1 MGEFGESGMRVL
13 SSVCAAALLAVGASG
28 VAMADAPD
36 LSVTL
41 RPAVPNAQR
50 LIERIDVEV
59 VVQGLQVEAGQ
70 PLLRLPL
77 VSSNV
82 QGVADALEHL
92 SVSDAEGQ
100 LILTARDEATN
111 PMTSYRRWS
120 ADRAISGDVTV
131 RYRVPV
137 TNAPNMRG
145 AAPPFEMRTEDG
157 GVSGLGE
164 MFIILPEGE
173 ATYDLRVRWALEAL
187 KPGVVGL
194 SSFGAGDIAVDD
206 VKASRLGE
214 AFFMVGELGLYPDPT
229 PGDGFFAAWQG
240 QPPFDPTR
248 AMGWSAGLYEDYL
261 KFFREP
267 GHPPYGVFL
276 RRNLVNPGGGV
287 ELNRSFVATFGDKTD
302 VEDLKLTLAHEMLHT
317 FAGSLDAP
325 RGLESSWWSEGLAT
339 YYQRILPYRTG
350 HISAEDFLKD
360 LNTTAARYYTNA
372 LSDTLNA
379 EIPARFWADTRVR
392 VLPYDRGA
400 MYFAV
405 LDEQIRAASR
415 GRRSLD
421 DLLLA
426 AVEYRRQ
433 GQAVTHDYW
442 VDLLR
447 AELGEAGPQGLEA
460 MLNGALM
467 LPGSSAFGACFE
479 RTTAPLRRYELGF
492 EPAALTESPR
502 LVRGLIAGSAA
513 EAAGVRDGDEI
524 MKPVGQ
530 DGLQGDQTGLLTL
543 SLKRGDAVFEIT
555 YLPRG
560 ETVDAWQWKA
570 LASENCR

>member
-1 MGEFGESGMRVL
+1 MRVR
-13 SSVCAAALLAVGASG
+13 SSVCGAALLALGAGGG
-28 VAMADAPD
+28 VAAVAPD
-36 LSVTL
+36 LNVTL
-41 RPAVPNAQR
+41 RPAAPNAQR
-50 LIERIDVEV
+50 LIEWVEVDV
-59 VVQGLQVEAGQ
+59 VVQGLRTEAGE

-82 QGVADALEHL
+82 QGVADALEGL
-92 SVSDAEGQ
+92 SVNDEAGV
-100 LILTARDEATN
+100 LALTSSDEATT

-120 ADRAISGDVTV
+120 ADRAVSGDVTV

-137 TNAPNMRG
+137 TNSPNMRG

-173 ATYDLRVRWALEAL
+173 GTYDVRVRWTLDALA
-187 KPGVVGL
+187 PGAVGL

-206 VKASRLGE
+206 VKAGRLGE
-214 AFFMVGELGLYPDPT
+214 AFFMAGELGLYPDPT

-240 QPPFDPTR
+240 QPSFDAAV
-248 AMGWSAGLYEDYL
+248 AMSWSADLYDDYL
-261 KFFREP
+261 TFFREP
-267 GHPPYGVFL
+267 GNPSYGVFL

-317 FAGSLDAP
+317 FAGALDAP

-339 YYQRILPYRTG
+339 YYQRVLPYRMG
-350 HISAEDFLKD
+350 HISADDFLKD

-372 LSDTLNA
+372 LSNTPNA

-392 VLPYDRGA
+392 VLPYDRGS

-405 LDEQIRAASR
+405 LDEQIRTASQ
-415 GRRSLD
+415 GQRSLD

-426 AVEYRRQ
+426 AVEHRRQ
-433 GQAVTHDYW
+433 GQAVTQAYW

-513 EAAGVRDGDEI
+513 EVAGVRDGDEI
-524 MKPVGQ
+524 MRPVGQ

-543 SLKRGDAVFEIT
+543 NLRRGDEVFEIT

-560 ETVDAWQWKA
+560 ETVDAGQWKKTV
-570 LASENCR
+570 SEACR

>member
-1 MGEFGESGMRVL
+1 MRVW
-13 SSVCAAALLAVGASG
+13 SSVCGAALLALGAG
-28 VAMADAPD
+28 GTVAADAPD
-36 LSVTL
+36 LNVTL
-41 RPAVPNAQR
+41 RPAAPNAQR
-50 LIERIDVEV
+50 LIEWVEVNV
-59 VVQGLQVEAGQ
+59 VVQGLRAEAGQ

-82 QGVADALEHL
+82 QGVADALER
-92 SVSDAEGQ
+92 
-100 LILTARDEATN
+100 LTVNDEAGVLALTSSDEATN

-120 ADRAISGDVTV
+120 ADRAVSGDVTV
-131 RYRVPV
+131 RYRVRV
-137 TNAPNMRG
+137 TNVPNMRG

-173 ATYDLRVRWALEAL
+173 GTYDVRVRWALDAL
-187 KPGVVGL
+187 TPGAVGL

-206 VKASRLGE
+206 VKTERLGE
-214 AFFMVGELGLYPDPT
+214 AFFMAGELGLYPDPT

-240 QPPFDPTR
+240 QPPFDATE
-248 AMGWSAGLYEDYL
+248 AMSWSADLYDDYL

-267 GHPPYGVFL
+267 GNPSYGVFI

-317 FAGSLDAP
+317 FAGALDTP

-339 YYQRILPYRTG
+339 YYQRVLPYRMG
-350 HISAEDFLKD
+350 HISADDFLKD

-372 LSDTLNA
+372 LSDTPNA

-392 VLPYDRGA
+392 VLPYDRGS

-405 LDEQIRAASR
+405 LDEQIRAASQ
-415 GRRSLD
+415 GQRSLD

-426 AVEYRRQ
+426 AVEHRRQ
-433 GQAVTHDYW
+433 GQAVTKAYW
-442 VDLLR
+442 GDLLR
-447 AELGEAGPQGLEA
+447 GELGEAGPQGLEA

-502 LVRGLIAGSAA
+502 LVRGLIVGSAA

-530 DGLQGDQTGLLTL
+530 DGLQGDQAGLLTL
-543 SLKRGDAVFEIT
+543 NLKRGGEVFEIT

-560 ETVDAWQWKA
+560 ETVDAWQWKKTV
-570 LASENCR
+570 SEACR

>member
-1 MGEFGESGMRVL
+1 MRIL
-13 SSVCAAALLAVGASG
+13 GSVCAAALLAWGLAG
-28 VAMADAPD
+28 TAMADAPD
-36 LSVTL
+36 LEVTI
-41 RPAVPNAQR
+41 RPAAPNAQR
-50 LIERIDVEV
+50 LIEWVEIELR
-59 VVQGLQVEAGQ
+59 VQDMKVEAGQ

-82 QGVADALEHL
+82 QGVAEVLENLTVADALGPL
-92 SVSDAEGQ
+92 TLRASDEPAG
-100 LILTARDEATN
+100 A
-111 PMTSYRRWS
+111 MTSYRRWS
-120 ADRAISGDVTV
+120 ADRAVSGDVAV

-164 MFIILPEGE
+164 MFLILPEGE
-173 ATYDLRVRWALEAL
+173 AAYDVRLHWALDAL
-187 KPGVVGL
+187 TPGAVGL
-194 SSFGAGDIAVDD
+194 FSFGAGQIALDG
-206 VKASRLGE
+206 VKAERLGE
-214 AFFMVGELGLYPDPT
+214 AFFMAGELGLFPDPT
-229 PGDGFFAAWQG
+229 PDAGFFAAWQG
-240 QPPFDPTR
+240 QPPFDPAE
-248 AMGWSAGLYEDYL
+248 AMGWSAGLYDDYL

-267 GHPPYGVFL
+267 GNPPYGVFL

-287 ELNRSFVATFGDKTD
+287 ELNRSFVATFGEKTD

-317 FAGSLDAP
+317 FAGALDEP

-339 YYQRILPYRTG
+339 YYQRILPYRMG
-350 HISAEDFLKD
+350 RISGDDFLKD

-372 LSDTLNA
+372 LSDTPNA

-405 LDEQIRAASR
+405 LDEQIRAASQ

-421 DLLLA
+421 DILLA
-426 AVEYRRQ
+426 AVEHRRQ
-433 GQAVTHDYW
+433 GEPVTHDYW
-442 VDLLR
+442 VGLLR

-460 MLNGALM
+460 MLRGDLM
-467 LPGSSAFGACFE
+467 LPGSSAFGVCFE

-492 EPAALTESPR
+492 EPAALTERPR

-513 EAAGVRDGDEI
+513 EAAGVRNGDEI
-524 MKPVGQ
+524 LKPVGQ

-543 SLKRGDAVFEIT
+543 SLKRAEEVLEIT

-560 ETVDAWQWKA
+560 ETVPAYQWRPVSGA
-570 LASENCR
+570 AAGDCG

>member
-1 MGEFGESGMRVL
+1 MRIL
-13 SSVCAAALLAVGASG
+13 GSVCAAALLAWGLSG
-28 VAMADAPD
+28 QAMADAPD
-36 LSVTL
+36 LEVVI
-41 RPAVPNAQR
+41 RPAAPNDQR
-50 LIERIDVEV
+50 LIEWIEIELLVQKMNVET
-59 VVQGLQVEAGQ
+59 GQ

-82 QGVADALEHL
+82 QGVADVLENL
-92 SVSDAEGQ
+92 TVADAAGPLTLRASDEPAGS
-100 LILTARDEATN
+100 
-111 PMTSYRRWS
+111 MTSYRRWS
-120 ADRAISGDVTV
+120 ADRAVGGDVTV

-164 MFIILPEGE
+164 MFLILPEGDV
-173 ATYDLRVRWALEAL
+173 AYDVRVHWALDDL
-187 KPGVVGL
+187 TPGAVGL
-194 SSFGAGDIAVDD
+194 SSLGAGEVALDG
-206 VKASRLGE
+206 VKAERLGE
-214 AFFMVGELGLYPDPT
+214 AFFMAGALGLYPDPT
-229 PGDGFFAAWQG
+229 PDAGFFAAWQG
-240 QPPFDPTR
+240 HPPFDPAE
-248 AMGWSAGLYEDYL
+248 AMGWSAGLYDDYL

-267 GHPPYGVFL
+267 GNPPYGVFL

-287 ELNRSFVATFGDKTD
+287 ELNRSFVATFGEKTD

-317 FAGSLDAP
+317 FAGALDAP

-339 YYQRILPYRTG
+339 YYQRVLPYRMG
-350 HISAEDFLKD
+350 RISADDFLKD

-372 LSDTLNA
+372 LSDTPNA

-392 VLPYDRGA
+392 VLPYDRGS

-405 LDEQIRAASR
+405 LDERIRAASQ

-426 AVEYRRQ
+426 AVEHRRQ
-433 GQAVTHDYW
+433 GQPVTHDYW
-442 VDLLR
+442 VVLLR
-447 AELGEAGPQGLEA
+447 SELGEAGPQGLEA
-460 MLNGALM
+460 MLDGALV

-492 EPAALTESPR
+492 EPASLTETPR
-502 LVRGLIAGSAA
+502 IVRSLTAGSAA

-524 MKPVGQ
+524 LKPVGQ

-543 SLKRGDAVFEIT
+543 NLKRGEEVLEIT

-560 ETVDAWQWKA
+560 ETVAAYQWRRVSGA
-570 LASENCR
+570 ATGDCR

>member
-1 MGEFGESGMRVL
+1 MRVW
-13 SSVCAAALLAVGASG
+13 SSVCGAVLLALGAG
-28 VAMADAPD
+28 GAVAADAPD
-36 LSVTL
+36 LNVTL
-41 RPAVPNAQR
+41 RPAAPNAQR
-50 LIERIDVEV
+50 LIEWVEVDV
-59 VVQGLQVEAGQ
+59 VVQGLRAEAGQ

-82 QGVADALEHL
+82 QGVADALEGL
-92 SVSDAEGQ
+92 SVNDEAGV
-100 LILTARDEATN
+100 LTLTSSDEATT

-120 ADRAISGDVTV
+120 ADRAVSGDVTV
-131 RYRVPV
+131 RYRVRV

-173 ATYDLRVRWALEAL
+173 GTYDVRVRWALDAL
-187 KPGVVGL
+187 TPGAVGL

-206 VKASRLGE
+206 VKAERLGE
-214 AFFMVGELGLYPDPT
+214 AFFMAGELGLYPDPT

-240 QPPFDPTR
+240 QPSFDAAV
-248 AMGWSAGLYEDYL
+248 AMSWSADLYDDYL
-261 KFFREP
+261 TFFREP
-267 GHPPYGVFL
+267 GNPSYGVFL

-317 FAGSLDAP
+317 FAGALDAP

-339 YYQRILPYRTG
+339 YYQRVLPYRMG
-350 HISAEDFLKD
+350 HISADDFLKD

-372 LSDTLNA
+372 LSDTPNS

-392 VLPYDRGA
+392 VLPYDRGS

-405 LDEQIRAASR
+405 LDEQIRAASQ
-415 GRRSLD
+415 GQRSLD

-426 AVEYRRQ
+426 AVEHRRQ
-433 GQAVTHDYW
+433 GQAVTQAYW
-442 VDLLR
+442 IDLLR
-447 AELGEAGPQGLEA
+447 GELGEAGPQGLEA

-467 LPGSSAFGACFE
+467 LPGSSAFGACFK

-502 LVRGLIAGSAA
+502 LVRGLIAASAA
-513 EAAGVRDGDEI
+513 EVAGVRDGDEI
-524 MKPVGQ
+524 MRPVGQ

-543 SLKRGDAVFEIT
+543 NLRRGDEVFEIT

-560 ETVDAWQWKA
+560 ETVDAGQWKKTV
-570 LASENCR
+570 SEACR